1 VRTEFSVLNAS
12 KAPEVE
18 YYVMECTLTVERT
31 ETVGNITTERRS
43 ELQGYLSKEVL
54 ESALDIMRGVVDDEH
69 H

>member
-1 VRTEFSVLNAS
+1 MRTEFSVLNAS